1 MEYWKIRLEGGYQAF
16 WFLEIIAYCAVDT
29 FAIISGYMATNKS
42 QNYTKLISMWFQ
54 VFFYS
59 FICTVILK
67 LFYIRELPS
76 IKELIKA
83 FFPFTF
89 NQFWY
94 FSAYV
99 GAFLVI
105 PFLNNYLFNLD
116 KLKANKILIGC
127 IFLFC
132 CVNLLNDPLQTQSGY
147 SALWIIV
154 LYCVGVLAR
163 RGDVFIARNSITL
176 IILLFS
182 SVLVTWI
189 VTVFVGVGY
198 LVNYTSPTIVL
209 NALILVVL
217 FSRLKLEGTEPLS
230 QKLVH

>member
-1 MEYWKIRLEGGYQAF
+1 MENNIGEMIIKDRCYGIDLLRMILMYMVCILHVLGQGGILENSVGGGYQAF

-127 IFLFC
+127 IFC
-132 CVNLLNDPLQTQSGY
+132 
-147 SALWIIV
+147 
-154 LYCVGVLAR
+154 
-163 RGDVFIARNSITL
+163 
-176 IILLFS
+176 
-182 SVLVTWI
+182 
-189 VTVFVGVGY
+189 FVV
-198 LVNYTSPTIVL
+198 
-209 NALILVVL
+209 
-217 FSRLKLEGTEPLS
+217 
-230 QKLVH
+230 